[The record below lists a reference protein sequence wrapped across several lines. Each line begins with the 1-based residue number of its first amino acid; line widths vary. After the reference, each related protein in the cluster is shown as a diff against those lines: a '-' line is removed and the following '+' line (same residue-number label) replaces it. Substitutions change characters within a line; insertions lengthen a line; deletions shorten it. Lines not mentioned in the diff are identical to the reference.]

1 MMRERLGLSMVSLLM
16 GGAAVMVPASLA
28 RAQERATAIELEQ
41 IDIEGRRTTEEVDGY
56 VARTSTAGTKTNT
69 PLIEVPQSISVV
81 TRDQMDARAVQ
92 NVGQALDYTAG
103 VVSQPFG
110 TDPRFDSPI
119 IRGFSADNSMYL
131 NGLKL
136 MREAG
141 TTALDPYGME
151 RIDVLRGPASV
162 LYGQG
167 NPGGLIDFISKR
179 PTFTTFGEVQAEAG
193 SFDRYTGR
201 FDIGG
206 VIPDHS
212 DFAYR
217 FTGLARD
224 GGTQTDH
231 VDDNRLFF
239 APALTWQPSTDTS
252 LTVLANIQYDQSGTP
267 VGLPVQYTVDA
278 DGGLRLPR
286 SLFLGDP
293 DYDNSNRTFG
303 SVGYEFKHRVNET
316 WEFRQN
322 ARYAV
327 LDWDYNSLY
336 YSALSTT
343 DPLIAN
349 RGSSDNSE
357 AQQTFNLDSQL
368 HGTFETGPLSHKVLI
383 GVDYRRYSESNVT
396 EFGTASPIN
405 ILFPVYNQPVTGAP
419 WYTADVNGTISQT
432 GIYAQDQIRLQ
443 NWLLT
448 VGLRH
453 DWAATDSTSLTNF
466 GDTAQDQDDSAF
478 TGRVGLTYLFDNGI
492 APYFNYSTSFEP
504 VIGNMPSQL
513 GGAAFQPMQGEQV
526 EVGVKYQP
534 VGWNGFF
541 TLAAYDIT
549 QSNVVSTELIDGVSY
564 ETQLGE
570 VEVRGFE
577 FTAVAG
583 LADGLNLIANYTYMN
598 AEITQGDYAGN
609 RPANVPENMA
619 NVWLDYTI
627 PSGAWTGFGF
637 GGGVRFVGD
646 RYALDDNSIFL
657 SSNTLFDAAIHYE
670 KGPFKAQL
678 NVNNIAD
685 ETYVASCGFFGCY
698 YGDGRTVVGT
708 LSYKW

>member
-1 MMRERLGLSMVSLLM
+1 MRERLGLTMMSLLM
-16 GGAAVMVPASLA
+16 GGTAAFHPAAA
-28 RAQERATAIELEQ
+28 RAQDAAAPIELEQ
-41 IDIEGRRTTEEVDGY
+41 IDIQGQRTDGTDGY
-56 VARTSTAGTKTNT
+56 VARSSTAGTKTDT

-81 TRDQMDARAVQ
+81 TRDQMEARAVQ
-92 NVGQALDYTAG
+92 SVGQALDYTAG
-103 VVSQPFG
+103 VLSQPFG

-141 TTALDPYGME
+141 TPAIDPYGLE
-151 RIDVLRGPASV
+151 RIDVVRGPASV

-167 NPGGLIDFISKR
+167 NPGGLLDFISKR

-206 VIPDHS
+206 VLPDNA
-212 DFAYR
+212 DIAYR
-217 FTGLARD
+217 FTGVARD

-303 SVGYEFKHRVNET
+303 SVGYEFKHRFNET

-343 DPLIAN
+343 DPLVAE

-357 AQQTFNLDSQL
+357 DQQTFNLDSQL
-368 HGTFETGPLSHKVLI
+368 LGKFDTGAFSHEVLI
-383 GVDYRRYSESNVT
+383 GVDYRRYSESNST
-396 EFGTASPIN
+396 AFGTASPIN
-405 ILFPVYNQPVTGAP
+405 ILFPIYNQPVGGTP
-419 WYTADVNGTISQT
+419 WYTADVDGTIAQT

-453 DWAATDSTSLTNF
+453 DWANTDSTSLTNF
-466 GDTAQDQDDSAF
+466 GDTEQDQDDSAF

-504 VIGNMPSQL
+504 VIGNMPTQL
-513 GGAAFQPMQGEQV
+513 GGGAFQPMEGEQV

-541 TLAAYDIT
+541 TLAAYDLT
-549 QSNVVSTELIDGVSY
+549 QSNVLSSQLIDGVSY

-570 VEVRGFE
+570 IRVRGFE

-598 AEITQGDYAGN
+598 AEITEGEYAGN

-619 NVWLDYTI
+619 NLWLDYTI
-627 PSGAWTGFGF
+627 PSGQLAGFGF

-685 ETYVASCGFFGCY
+685 ETYVAGCGFFGCF
-698 YGDGRTVVGT
+698 YGDGRTVIGT

>member
-1 MMRERLGLSMVSLLM
+1 MRERLGLTMVSLLM
-16 GGAAVMVPASLA
+16 GSAAVLPATGSA
-28 RAQERATAIELEQ
+28 RAQESAAPIELEQ
-41 IDIEGRRTTEEVDGY
+41 IDIQGQRTEDTQGY
-56 VARTSTAGTKTNT
+56 VARTSTAGTKTDT

-92 NVGQALDYTAG
+92 SVGQALDYTAG
-103 VVSQPFG
+103 VLSQPFG
-110 TDPRFDSPI
+110 SDPRFDYPI
-119 IRGFSADNSMYL
+119 IRGFPADNSMYL

-136 MREAG
+136 MRPAG
-141 TTALDPYGME
+141 TTAIDPYGLE
-151 RIDVLRGPASV
+151 RIDVVRGPASV

-167 NPGGLIDFISKR
+167 NPGGLLDFISKR
-179 PTFTTFGEVQAEAG
+179 PTFTNFGEVQVEAG
-193 SFDRYTGR
+193 SFDRYVGR

-206 VIPDHS
+206 VLPDNADIS
-212 DFAYR
+212 YR
-217 FTGLARD
+217 LTGLARD
-224 GGTQTDH
+224 SDTQTDY

-239 APALTWQPSTDTS
+239 APALTWQPTTDTS

-303 SVGYEFKHRVNET
+303 SVGYEFKHRFNET

-343 DPLIAN
+343 NPFVAD
-349 RGSSDNSE
+349 RGSSENTED
-357 AQQTFNLDSQL
+357 QQTFNLDSQL
-368 HGTFETGPLSHKVLI
+368 LGRFETGPLSHEVLI
-383 GVDYRRYSESNVT
+383 GVDYRRYSESNT
-396 EFGTASPIN
+396 TAFGTAPPIN
-405 ILFPVYNQPVTGAP
+405 ILFPIYNQPIGGGAP
-419 WYTADVNGTISQT
+419 WYTSDVNGTISQT
-432 GIYAQDQIRLQ
+432 GVYAQDQIRLQ

-453 DWAATDSTSLTNF
+453 DWANTDSTSLTNF
-466 GDTAQDQDDSAF
+466 GDTEQDQDDSAF

-504 VIGNMPSQL
+504 VIGNMPTQL
-513 GGAAFQPMQGEQV
+513 GGEAFQPMEGEQV

-541 TLAAYDIT
+541 TLAAYDLT
-549 QSNVVSTELIDGVSY
+549 QSNVLSSQLIDGVSY
-564 ETQLGE
+564 ETQIGE
-570 VEVRGFE
+570 IRVRGFE

-598 AEITQGDYAGN
+598 AEITEGEYAGN

-619 NVWLDYTI
+619 NLWLDYTI
-627 PSGAWTGFGF
+627 PSGQFAGFGF

-678 NVNNIAD
+678 NLNNIAD
-685 ETYVASCGFFGCY
+685 ETYVAGCGFFGCF
-698 YGDGRTVVGT
+698 YGDGRTVIGT

>member
-1 MMRERLGLSMVSLLM
+1 MMRERLGLSTMSLLM
-16 GGAAVMVPASLA
+16 GSAAILVSASVA
-28 RAQERATAIELEQ
+28 RAQQSAAPIELER
-41 IDIEGRRTTEEVDGY
+41 IDVEGQRTDDTQGY
-56 VARTSTAGTKTNT
+56 VARSTTAGTKTDT
-69 PLIEVPQSISVV
+69 PLVEVPQSISVV

-141 TTALDPYGME
+141 TPALDPYGME
-151 RIDVLRGPASV
+151 RIDVVRGPASV

-167 NPGGLIDFISKR
+167 NPGGLLDFISKR
-179 PTFTTFGEVQAEAG
+179 PTFTNFGEVQVEAG
-193 SFDRYTGR
+193 SFDRYVGR

-206 VIPDHS
+206 VLPDNADIS
-212 DFAYR
+212 YR

-224 GGTQTDH
+224 SDTQTDYI
-231 VDDNRLFF
+231 DDNRLFF
-239 APALTWQPSTDTS
+239 APALTWQPTTDTS

-286 SLFLGDP
+286 SRFLGDP

-303 SVGYEFKHRVNET
+303 SVGYEFKHRFNDT

-327 LDWDYNSLY
+327 LAWDYNSLY
-336 YSALSTT
+336 YSSLSSTN
-343 DPLIAN
+343 PLVAN
-349 RGSSDNSE
+349 RGSSENSE
-357 AQQTFNLDSQL
+357 SQQTFTIDSQM
-368 HGTFETGPLSHKVLI
+368 HGRFETGALAHEVLI
-383 GVDYRRYSESNVT
+383 GLDYRRYTESNVT

-405 ILFPVYNQPVTGAP
+405 VLFPIYNQPVSGAA

-432 GIYAQDQIRLQ
+432 GIYAQDQIKLQ

-453 DWAATDSTSLTNF
+453 DWATTDSTSLTNF

-504 VIGNMPSQL
+504 VIGNMPTQL
-513 GGAAFQPMQGEQV
+513 GGAAFQPMEGKQV
-526 EVGVKYQP
+526 EIGVKYQP

-541 TLAAYDIT
+541 TVAAYDIT
-549 QSNVVSTELIDGVSY
+549 QSNVLSTQFIDGVSY
-564 ETQLGE
+564 ETQIGE
-570 VEVRGFE
+570 VRVKGFE

-583 LADGLNLIANYTYMN
+583 LAEGLNLIANYTYMN
-598 AEITQGDYAGN
+598 AEITEGEYAGN

-619 NVWLDYTI
+619 NLWLDYTI
-627 PSGAWTGFGF
+627 PSGQWAGFGF

-657 SSNTLFDAAIHYE
+657 SSNTLFDLALHYE

-698 YGDGRTVVGT
+698 YGDGRTVIGT